1 MQYYSLLSSIPKHIK
16 KHIRENLTDCFNT
29 FNPEDIFLE
38 RIKNNKDIKFVYISL
53 VNNIVHIPMQKF
65 LKWEEKL
72 QCDIPN
78 WFIYFN
84 ILRKCCKNVYL
95 INFQYKFLHRVI
107 PTNTF
112 LFKIHVKDS
121 KSCSFCNVEDETIE
135 HLFFDCPCTYQFWRV
150 FFECL
155 KRYFNNIELNKKNV
169 LLGFQT
175 LQDNLLLNLLT
186 IITKKLYLSM

>member
-1 MQYYSLLSSIPKHIK
+1 
-16 KHIRENLTDCFNT
+16 
-29 FNPEDIFLE
+29 
-38 RIKNNKDIKFVYISL
+38 
-53 VNNIVHIPMQKF
+53 MQKF

-107 PTNTF
+107 
-112 LFKIHVKDS
+112 
-121 KSCSFCNVEDETIE
+121 CNVEDETIE
-135 HLFFDCPCTYQFWRV
+135 HLFFDCPYQLWRV

-169 LLGFQT
+169 LLGYQT
-175 LQDNLLLNLLT
+175 LQDNLLLNFLT
-186 IITKKLYLSM
+186 IITKNYSI

>member
-1 MQYYSLLSSIPKHIK
+1 MQYYSILSSIPNHIK
-16 KHIRENLTDCFNT
+16 KHIRENLTDYFNT

-38 RIKNNKDIKFVYISL
+38 RIKNNKDINIFYISL
-53 VNNIVHIPMQKF
+53 VNNIVHITMQKF
-65 LKWEEKL
+65 LKWEEKH

-121 KSCSFCNVEDETIE
+121 KSCSFCTSSLAKGYDPLYSSSPDGRMPSDGISS
-135 HLFFDCPCTYQFWRV
+135 R
-150 FFECL
+150 CL
-155 KRYFNNIELNKKNV
+155 WQ
-169 LLGFQT
+169 G
-175 LQDNLLLNLLT
+175 
-186 IITKKLYLSM
+186 KLKT

>member
-1 MQYYSLLSSIPKHIK
+1 MQYYSILSSIPNHIK

-38 RIKNNKDIKFVYISL
+38 RIINNKDIKFVYFSL
-53 VNNIVHIPMQKF
+53 VNSIVHIPMQKF

-84 ILRKCCKNVYL
+84 ILRKCSKNVYL

-155 KRYFNNIELNKKNV
+155 KRYFNNIELK
-169 LLGFQT
+169 
-175 LQDNLLLNLLT
+175 
-186 IITKKLYLSM
+186 KKLFYLDFKHFRITYC

>member
-1 MQYYSLLSSIPKHIK
+1 MNERLSLDILNFVPIENAPFISNGKMLVSNLSHLIDHQRKDFYTFEQIRQKVKTKNFMQYYSLLSSIPKHIK
-16 KHIRENLTDCFNT
+16 KQIRENLTDCVNT

-53 VNNIVHIPMQKF
+53 VNNTVHIPTQKF

-112 LFKIHVKDS
+112 LFQN
-121 KSCSFCNVEDETIE
+121 SCQRQQI
-135 HLFFDCPCTYQFWRV
+135 
-150 FFECL
+150 
-155 KRYFNNIELNKKNV
+155 
-169 LLGFQT
+169 LLI
-175 LQDNLLLNLLT
+175 LQCRR
-186 IITKKLYLSM
+186 

>member
-1 MQYYSLLSSIPKHIK
+1 
-16 KHIRENLTDCFNT
+16 
-29 FNPEDIFLE
+29 
-38 RIKNNKDIKFVYISL
+38 
-53 VNNIVHIPMQKF
+53 MQKF

-107 PTNTF
+107 
-112 LFKIHVKDS
+112 
-121 KSCSFCNVEDETIE
+121 CNVEDETIE
-135 HLFFDCPCTYQFWRV
+135 HL

-169 LLGFQT
+169 LLGYQT
-175 LQDNLLLNLLT
+175 LQDNLLLNFLT
-186 IITKKLYLSM
+186 IITKNYSI